1 MKAETRLNAVGRA
14 RELIEGWLGVV
25 WIVASSIA
33 VLVAFRF
40 LDPILLP
47 IALVLWI
54 FVLFRG
60 NRGVDLLAAAAGIG
74 AIAII
79 VACVVS
85 S

>member
-1 MKAETRLNAVGRA
+1 VKAETRLNAVGRA

-54 FVLFRG
+54 FVLSRG